1 MFAGNYL
8 VLQKF
13 KYAGFIVDDILII
26 IFYIQFGVHIDHMK
40 RGNML
45 HSFPDC

>member
-13 KYAGFIVDDILII
+13 KYAGFIVDDYILHTL
-26 IFYIQFGVHIDHMK
+26 FGVHIDHMK